1 MKERKNS
8 FVLYTDYSRQIERL
22 SDDEAGQLFKALL
35 RFAADGTEPQLSDR
49 ADMAFAFISEQ
60 IERDTG
66 KWKETCEKRREAG
79 KRGGLK
85 TQSAARANASDE
97 QANQANASF
106 ASEQKANQA
115 ENENENEN
123 VTVNENDTVN
133 ENENVT
139 VNENGGDTEHEQKQK
154 PQKAQQAASPPRHRY
169 GQYKNVSL
177 TDEDLQTLQEEF
189 PNDWQQR
196 IERVSEYVASS
207 GKTYKNYLAV
217 IRAWAKKDQMPV
229 MQNKMPV
236 QPVYDLKGVFS

>member
-85 TQSAARANASDE
+85 TQSAARANASDSQTAE
-97 QANQANASF
+97 ANQTNASF
-106 ASEQKANQA
+106 ASEQEANQA
-115 ENENENEN
+115 ENEN
-123 VTVNENDTVN
+123 VNENDTVN

-177 TDEDLQTLQEEF
+177 TDADLQTLQEEF

-207 GKTYKNYLAV
+207 GKTYRNYLAV

-229 MQNKMPV
+229 RQNKMPV

>member
-85 TQSAARANASDE
+85 TQSAARANASDSQTAE
-97 QANQANASF
+97 ANQTNASF
-106 ASEQKANQA
+106 ASGQEANQA
-115 ENENENEN
+115 ENEND
-123 VTVNENDTVN
+123 TVNENEN

-177 TDEDLQTLQEEF
+177 TDADLQTLQAEF

>member
-85 TQSAARANASDE
+85 TQSAARANASDSQTAE
-97 QANQANASF
+97 ANQTNASF

-115 ENENENEN
+115 ENENE
-123 VTVNENDTVN
+123 NENDTVN

-177 TDEDLQTLQEEF
+177 TDEDLQTLQAEF